1 MSGIILLFFILALCY
16 NNGELARRKG
26 VQPIGYAILTG
37 VLFFVFI
44 ILGVFFVIGMFGP
57 DLLNVPPTAANDPVF
72 KQMYA
77 QRLARFFDENYL
89 RELSVELIA
98 LGGYLLVRFIIEQKP
113 GKKQDSEMGNLQ
125 GE

>member
-1 MSGIILLFFILALCY
+1 
-16 NNGELARRKG
+16 
-26 VQPIGYAILTG
+26 